1 MHYSMV
7 CTDDKK
13 IAGRGTESLPHGTS
27 NGGKGNKSK
36 ILGEVLE
43 LGQSWILDCSQNP
56 KAVRLYMNHPPGLDL
71 SFANAF
77 VFATYSFGRCSH
89 LYRGF
94 LGQQN
99 HGKRDFWKSRTGVF
113 HWNSLSTQI
122 DWWPGWPW
130 LWILSFWMNY
140 YCPITVRKNIYIY
153 IIHVFIYIHIQIYIL
168 YMFWV
173 LVSFRPWNKRIP
185 KQPISISW
193 APYPPRLH
201 PEDSLQEP

>member
-1 MHYSMV
+1 MIKS
-7 CTDDKK
+7 

-113 HWNSLSTQI
+113 H
-122 DWWPGWPW
+122 
-130 LWILSFWMNY
+130 
-140 YCPITVRKNIYIY
+140 
-153 IIHVFIYIHIQIYIL
+153 
-168 YMFWV
+168 
-173 LVSFRPWNKRIP
+173 
-185 KQPISISW
+185 
-193 APYPPRLH
+193 
-201 PEDSLQEP
+201 